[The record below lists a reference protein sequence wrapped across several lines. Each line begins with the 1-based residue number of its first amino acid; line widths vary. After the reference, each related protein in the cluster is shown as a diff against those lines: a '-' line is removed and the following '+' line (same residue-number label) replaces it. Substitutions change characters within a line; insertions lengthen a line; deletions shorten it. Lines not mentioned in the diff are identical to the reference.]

1 MMLVRPL
8 LLTDIVPV
16 AMPQQPEPHLDVS
29 TGTHDECMG
38 VCCPPVAT
46 LLPVVFGASCPVFSC
61 VGVFS
66 PRRWEAQPSPAQAG
80 QARLAVAGRPPGDD
94 TVRHDM
100 RPRGPRLGTRNAGLI
115 SDDGGGD
122 VVRIPPLRPHDP
134 PGQTSTSWATACFGE
149 AQTTHLTLRCVLV
162 TYVRVYACTGL

>member
-1 MMLVRPL
+1 
-8 LLTDIVPV
+8 
-16 AMPQQPEPHLDVS
+16 
-29 TGTHDECMG
+29 MG

-134 PGQTSTSWATACFGE
+134 PWSNLHFLGNSMF
-149 AQTTHLTLRCVLV
+149 R
-162 TYVRVYACTGL
+162 